1 MFGLGLVR
9 VGLVGA
15 RQRNPCGRWV
25 GQWCQ
30 GTGGWHGQDQVMD
43 ERQAPHVWHGRVAH
57 LVGVVSFLVA
67 WFVWA
72 LHLGHSRG

>member
-1 MFGLGLVR
+1 
-9 VGLVGA
+9 
-15 RQRNPCGRWV
+15 
-25 GQWCQ
+25 
-30 GTGGWHGQDQVMD
+30 MD